1 MILVSKKLA
10 KAATMQLIDLREAT
24 NTLNAYSTSII
35 GKTRLYDKI
44 SKLGVTEEI
53 VKIIEGL
60 ITNLEAEAKEATIIS
75 IMVMK
80 KVTRHPE
87 QIVAG
92 FPTEFAELSKA
103 LSRNQTATDE
113 ANKIMLAHKERLQR
127 KEPMENPVSKAIRE
141 FREGHGS
148 RSS

>member
-1 MILVSKKLA
+1 MILELA

-44 SKLGVTEEI
+44 SRPGVPEEI
-53 VKIIEGL
+53 RKVIEGL
-60 ITNLEAEAKEATIIS
+60 ITNLEAETKDAMVIS
-75 IMVMK
+75 ILVMEV
-80 KVTRHPE
+80 VTRHPE

-92 FPTEFAELSKA
+92 FPTELAELSKA
-103 LSRNQTATDE
+103 LSRNHTATDE

-127 KEPMENPVSKAIRE
+127 KEPMENRVSKAIRE
-141 FREGHGS
+141 FREKHS
-148 RSS
+148 

>member
-1 MILVSKKLA
+1 
-10 KAATMQLIDLREAT
+10 MQLIDLREAT

-44 SKLGVTEEI
+44 SKPGVPEEI
-53 VKIIEGL
+53 GKVIEGL
-60 ITNLEAEAKEATIIS
+60 ITNLQAETKGALIIS
-75 IMVMK
+75 IMVMET
-80 KVTRHPE
+80 VTRHHE

-92 FPTEFAELSKA
+92 FPTELAELSKA
-103 LSRNQTATDE
+103 VSRNRTATDE
-113 ANKIMLAHKERLQR
+113 ANKIMLAHKERLRR

-141 FREGHGS
+141 FREKHGY